1 MPVSMGT
8 LVQSWSRPT
17 LLTALGLLSLLHLA
31 LFFLALVFSPT
42 LFHSAAR
49 AGSVCRVQDDGNA
62 PADSAQDLSLAIC
75 DPFDAGT
82 GQQHSGSIL
91 DVGIYNHAE
100 LT

>member
-49 AGSVCRVQDDGNA
+49 AGSVCRVQDHGNA
-62 PADSAQDLSLAIC
+62 PANSEQDLSLAIC

-82 GQQHSGSIL
+82 GQQHSG
-91 DVGIYNHAE
+91 
-100 LT
+100 

>member
-31 LFFLALVFSPT
+31 LFFLALALSPT

-82 GQQHSGSIL
+82 GQQHSG
-91 DVGIYNHAE
+91 
-100 LT
+100 

>member
-17 LLTALGLLSLLHLA
+17 LLTALGLLSLLHLT

-49 AGSVCRVQDDGNA
+49 AGSVCRLQDDGGA
-62 PADSAQDLSLAIC
+62 PADYGPDLGLAIC
-75 DPFDAGT
+75 DPLDAGT
-82 GQQHSGSIL
+82 GQKHSG
-91 DVGIYNHAE
+91 
-100 LT
+100 

>member
-31 LFFLALVFSPT
+31 LFSLALVFSPT

-49 AGSVCRVQDDGNA
+49 AGSVCRVQDA

-82 GQQHSGSIL
+82 GQQHSG
-91 DVGIYNHAE
+91 
-100 LT
+100 